1 MDFDI
6 DETQRMILDTAQKIG
21 QQFGLDY
28 WRELDA
34 GKEPALEMWQA
45 ICKAG
50 LAGVTL
56 PEKYGGAGLGMVELA
71 LVVEEL
77 CKAGGGVTLAQYFM
91 CTPIFGGIGLS
102 LFGTD
107 QQKDDM
113 LPGMINGDILCS
125 MALTEP
131 DAGSNSLNLKS
142 FARSD
147 EDGWILNGQK
157 IWITGVAM
165 SHKMLVIARTKKTE
179 DAKNR
184 LDGISM
190 FMIDSERE
198 GLTHTHIDK
207 AGTQTIPASMV
218 FFDDVRVHT
227 KELLGTEHQGFKELL
242 DVLNTERIVTT
253 AGLNGTVACALALAV
268 NYGNNRKVFGDRPI
282 SSYQALQFP
291 LAEAW
296 CESECAKL
304 MNFKAATLYDN
315 GQPYG
320 NEANCA
326 KIIAARASSKA
337 TDRAMQMMGGMGYA
351 RESHVE
357 RLWRDTRMFVFA
369 PVSEEMALNHIGQH
383 VLGMARSY

>member
-1 MDFDI
+1 VQFDLN
-6 DETQRMILDTAQKIG
+6 DTQRMILDTAEKVGQKY
-21 QQFGLDY
+21 GLDY

-34 GKEPALEMWQA
+34 NKAPALEMWQA

-50 LAGVTL
+50 LAGVAL

-71 LVVEEL
+71 LVIEAL

-102 LFGTD
+102 MYGSD
-107 QQKDDM
+107 QQKDEM
-113 LPGMINGDILCS
+113 LPGMINGEILCA

-142 FARSD
+142 FAKAD
-147 EDGWILNGQK
+147 DDGWILNGQK

-165 SHKMLVIARTKKTE
+165 SHKILVVARTKKPE

-190 FMIDSERE
+190 FMMDSERE

-207 AGTQTIPASMV
+207 AGTQTIPASMI
-218 FFDDVRVHT
+218 FFDDVRIR
-227 KELLGTEHQGFKELL
+227 KDELVGTEHQGFKELL

-253 AGLNGTVACALALAV
+253 AGLNGTVSCALELAV
-268 NYGNNRKVFGDRPI
+268 NYGNGRKVFGDRPI

-304 MNFKAATLYDN
+304 MNLKAAALYDA

-320 NEANCA
+320 DEANCA

-337 TDRAMQMMGGMGYA
+337 TDRSMQMMGGMGYA
-351 RESHVE
+351 KESYVE